1 MADFIRSELREEGD
15 DVVLSRF
22 FDDGPLFEDSY
33 RKRQENGRGLIYEN
47 GSLVGRRLASIPL
60 VEAGALEAA
69 GDADWLE
76 FKHDNSRAAFARL
89 IVRFPHWCICDGG
102 VGVVN

>member
-1 MADFIRSELREEGD
+1 MTDFVRTEIREEGD
-15 DVVLSRF
+15 SVALSRF

-33 RKRQENGRGLIYEN
+33 RKRAENGRGLIYEN

-60 VEAGALEAA
+60 VEAAALEAA
-69 GDADWLE
+69 CDADWLE
-76 FKHDNSRAAFARL
+76 FKRCNSRAAFARL

-102 VGVVN
+102 VGVVD